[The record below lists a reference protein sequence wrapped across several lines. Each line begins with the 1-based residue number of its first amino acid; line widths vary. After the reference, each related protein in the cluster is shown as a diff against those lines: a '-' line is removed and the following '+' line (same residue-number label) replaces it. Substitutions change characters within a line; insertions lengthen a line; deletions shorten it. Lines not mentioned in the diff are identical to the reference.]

1 MCTISGTQQGTIYF
15 QSHDIC
21 HMIGNKNKM
30 AFSKRK
36 IGLNVIAAFIVFKFI
51 TAPITDA
58 TLTIEEIKAAICAV
72 TDGNYDTMTLS
83 NQKLAGFYFQF
94 APGLILIIKFNI
106 SKDHFNLPTM

>member
-1 MCTISGTQQGTIYF
+1 M
-15 QSHDIC
+15 SHDRKQKQN
-21 HMIGNKNKM
+21 GFLKE
-30 AFSKRK
+30 K

-51 TAPITDA
+51 TAPIIDA
-58 TLTIEEIKAAICAV
+58 TLTIEETKAAICAV

-106 SKDHFNLPTM
+106 SKDHFNLPTI